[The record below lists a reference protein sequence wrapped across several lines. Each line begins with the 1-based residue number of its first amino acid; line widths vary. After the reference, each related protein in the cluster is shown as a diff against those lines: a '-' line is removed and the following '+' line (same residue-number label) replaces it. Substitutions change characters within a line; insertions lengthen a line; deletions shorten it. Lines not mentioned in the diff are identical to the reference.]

1 MTLQEQKNGVMI
13 SEDVFSYPDPELII
27 RSVTRLEDVRYL
39 TSLRGSAGMV
49 YCYGDRDWRHGLVN
63 YTGETKNAVATRH
76 ATTHSKSLWLPQI
89 TYPLVIA
96 VQPVGKDWDTDT
108 RRAIES
114 MLVYKKNLL
123 GFDVANAENST
134 WRENMSTRPMED
146 IRYARDVVRKVIE
159 YELHHLGMLGLDIAH
174 YKATG
179 EVVTSLVPCYSQQI
193 LNSEMAI
200 KKIIATSAKTET
212 VVKGWELESGKVVI
226 TEVINLPPEPSESAS
241 DLGKLPLRHAQL
253 LAEAKQ
259 ELNGSFT
266 WRGQTP
272 PDRPGVWLSAA
283 MGKLMQKAA
292 WQPDLDLKRFQ
303 LLEILPSDATV
314 AVTDHA
320 VSPLSAE
327 VEVMVTAEYKTTTV
341 FGMLKQDGSVVV
353 TEVHNLP
360 RTLPQYMRENDAVCQ
375 KHQQLLDGA
384 TLDEH
389 GLTWKGHTEE
399 GDRLEWL
406 HAAMG
411 SETSDLWTQVP
422 VESGQPTDD

>member
-1 MTLQEQKNGVMI
+1 MTLKEQKNGVMI
-13 SEDVFSYPDPELII
+13 SEDVFSYPDPELVI

-76 ATTHSKSLWLPQI
+76 ATTHSKSAWLPRI
-89 TYPLVIA
+89 TYPLIIA

-174 YKATG
+174 YKDTG
-179 EVVTSLVPCYSQQI
+179 EVITSLVPSYSQQI

-200 KKIIATSAKTET
+200 KKIVATSTKTDT
-212 VVKGWELESGKVVI
+212 VVKGWELESGKVVV

-259 ELNGSFT
+259 EPNGSFT
-266 WRGQTP
+266 WQGQTP

-283 MGKLMQKAA
+283 MGKLMQKSA
-292 WQPDLDLKRFQ
+292 WLPDLDLKRFQ
-303 LLEILPSDATV
+303 LLEILPSDATIHVSDETIPALV
-314 AVTDHA
+314 A
-320 VSPLSAE
+320 E
-327 VEVMVTAEYKTTTV
+327 IEVMVKAQYKNTVV
-341 FGMLKQDGSVVV
+341 FGMLSQDGSVVL

-360 RTLPQYMRENDAVCQ
+360 PSLPQYMKENEEVCQ
-375 KHQQLLDGA
+375 KHQTLLDEA
-384 TLDEH
+384 VQADT
-389 GLTWKGHTEE
+389 GLTWKGHTEQ
-399 GDRLEWL
+399 GDRLDWL
-406 HAAMG
+406 YAAVG
-411 SETSDLWTQVP
+411 SETADLWEQVP
-422 VESGQPTDD
+422 IEPGQPDEE